1 MADAGELKEVKKV
14 LIGPLLANNPIT
26 LLTTLIWYGW
36 GKGKY
41 INEATGKRRRYL
53 MSARL
58 RTDLLVKLCIQYP
71 ACMAVIRCFGMK
83 RIIQKRKMS
92 KFGPL
97 FQKAAVLFHD
107 F

>member
-1 MADAGELKEVKKV
+1 MLLEKLQEHKNFTAHEKDVAEYILSHLDQISEV
-14 LIGPLLANNPIT
+14 
-26 LLTTLIWYGW
+26 
-36 GKGKY
+36 
-41 INEATGKRRRYL
+41 
-53 MSARL
+53 
-58 RTDLLVKLCIQYP
+58 
-71 ACMAVIRCFGMK
+71 CFGMK